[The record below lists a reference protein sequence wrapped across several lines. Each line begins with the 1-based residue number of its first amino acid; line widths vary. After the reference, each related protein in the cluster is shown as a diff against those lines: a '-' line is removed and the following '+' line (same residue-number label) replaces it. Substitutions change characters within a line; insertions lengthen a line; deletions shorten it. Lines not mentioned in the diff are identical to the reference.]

1 MKLST
6 SIVGGVLAG
15 TLALGLAAVTTASAT
30 ETNTPATTEVAVS
43 ASDRVFPSTLSL
55 PDGSVPEGIAI
66 SGIHAYV
73 TSFADG
79 TVYKLNLATGRYK
92 VLSPATGTGAVGIML
107 HDGRLFVAGGTAGT
121 VRVLDPGSG
130 EELASYT
137 VGTTGQ
143 TFINDFTVLDGVVYA
158 TDTFSPVL
166 HKLPLGENGELPA
179 ADQVETI
186 ALDGITYSEG
196 FNVNGITTT
205 PDGEALL
212 LVQTNTGLLYRV
224 EESTGAADQ
233 VDVGEADLTWGDG
246 MLLEGNT
253 LYVVRNFPNTVAV
266 LELDDTG
273 TTAALTDELTD
284 PRFDTPTTIARFKD
298 SFYLP
303 NARFTAEDPSSANFF
318 VTAIPDAS

>member
-1 MKLST
+1 MKFST
-6 SIVGGVLAG
+6 SIVGGVLTG
-15 TLALGLAAVTTASAT
+15 TLTLGLASVATASAT
-30 ETNTPATTEVAVS
+30 EANAPATTAASVS
-43 ASDRVFPSTLSL
+43 DWAFPPTLSL

-66 SGIHAYV
+66 KGAQAYV

-79 TVYKLNLATGRYK
+79 TVYKLNLATGRHK
-92 VLSPATGTGAVGIML
+92 VLSPATGTGAVGIMF

-130 EELASYT
+130 KELASYT
-137 VGTTGQ
+137 VGTTSK
-143 TFINDFTVLDGVVYA
+143 TFVNDFTVLDGVVYA
-158 TDTFSPVL
+158 TDTFDPVL

-179 ADQVETI
+179 ANQVETI
-186 ALDGITYSEG
+186 ALDGVTYSEG
-196 FNVNGITTT
+196 FNINGITTT

-212 LVQTNTGLLYRV
+212 LVHTNTGLLYRV
-224 EESTGAADQ
+224 EESTGAAAP
-233 VDVGEADLTWGDG
+233 VDIGEADLTWGDG

-253 LYVVRNFPNTVAV
+253 LYVVRNLPNTVAV
-266 LELDDTG
+266 LELDDAG
-273 TTAALTDELTD
+273 TTASLTDELTD

-303 NARFTAEDPSSANFF
+303 NARFTATDPSSADFF